1 MPTVLKG
8 LMAPQPQ
15 ARPLRWD
22 DVSGILHRGGTI
34 LGTSNSANPLKD
46 AATLAQV
53 QANVQALGLQ
63 VVVAIGG
70 DGTMSLAHGVAQATG
85 MHCVG
90 VPKTIDNDIAH
101 CERSFGFDTA
111 VATVTEALAPGRKHG
126 QQPPPRDDCRNHGP
140 PRWLVGAG
148 GGAGRRGRCDL
159 AARDGLRR
167 ARHRCHLP
175 PPRRAPALHHHLHWR
190 RGQAK
195 RCRPDRAGPCRG

>member
-1 MPTVLKG
+1 MV
-8 LMAPQPQ
+8 PQPQ

-85 MHCVG
+85 MH
-90 VPKTIDNDIAH
+90 
-101 CERSFGFDTA
+101 
-111 VATVTEALAPGRKHG
+111 
-126 QQPPPRDDCRNHGP
+126 
-140 PRWLVGAG
+140 
-148 GGAGRRGRCDL
+148 
-159 AARDGLRR
+159 
-167 ARHRCHLP
+167 
-175 PPRRAPALHHHLHWR
+175 
-190 RGQAK
+190 
-195 RCRPDRAGPCRG
+195 